1 MQPFNELLKL
11 PDHGLAEFV
20 YFFARGVDGNNGNVF
35 NRFDV
40 HGWTK
45 GGRRGGYG

>member
-20 YFFARGVDGNNGNVF
+20 YFFARGVDGNNSNVF
-35 NRFDV
+35 NRFYV
-40 HGWTK
+40 HGWAMD
-45 GGRRGGYG
+45 GRRGGYG